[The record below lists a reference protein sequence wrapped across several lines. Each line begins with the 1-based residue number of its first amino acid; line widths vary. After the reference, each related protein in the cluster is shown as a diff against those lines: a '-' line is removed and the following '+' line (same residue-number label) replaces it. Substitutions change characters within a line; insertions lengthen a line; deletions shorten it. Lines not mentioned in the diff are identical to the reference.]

1 MSNAL
6 EGEPQGLAVISEL
19 RAAIT
24 RLEESDTRKIAR
36 IAEQS
41 ARIAELEAA
50 LGVRTVNPLDMS
62 KAESVGEPEQM
73 LTKGQVVA
81 LVNGTVSSRRHKAPF
96 NFHQF
101 VSFALS
107 RPAGGEDVDLRRWA
121 PGLFLLSALM
131 VFAQCAAAMG
141 VLWGTGGRSCK
152 TNDDCDKLG
161 QFCFVGSRDRCQ
173 DCGQR
178 VPILMETDGVTLQT
192 YNFPEDDRF
201 VGFNH
206 TAVAEACSNP
216 VARRGTG
223 GELPFT
229 AAGVVSWCDACVH
242 AETGSVDPMNSKIR
256 MESTIGS
263 MGVLDWLSLGFAST
277 VIALSCVA
285 EIQDIQL
292 VAIASTHARAGDNL
306 TPGWCRALAAV
317 GGVRHWLL
325 LPLVTL
331 TSFGLVVNE
340 GGDAKSVVLNTISV
354 LFVLEFDD
362 IVFSIGLPNRWRERM
377 EYVGR
382 VDLNADEAEHLTRT
396 KFVHTVLLSLAI
408 PATTLMAAA
417 DLMGNPWNG
426 LPMLLVW
433 WLGGMLV
440 IEMTSCNSVLA
451 NVAQITGST
460 LLGYVG
466 MLVLLVIGGIGQAR

>member
-1 MSNAL
+1 M
-6 EGEPQGLAVISEL
+6 VVSEL

-24 RLEESDTRKIAR
+24 RLEESDAR
-36 IAEQS
+36 NH
-41 ARIAELEAA
+41 ARIAELEAELSSRG
-50 LGVRTVNPLDMS
+50 LGVRTVNPLDFDEIS
-62 KAESVGEPEQM
+62 GDVAGEPERV
-73 LTKGQVVA
+73 LTKGQIVA
-81 LVNGTVSSRRHKAPF
+81 LVNGTVSRRRHKAPF

-107 RPAGGEDVDLRRWA
+107 RPDGGEDADLKRWA
-121 PGLFLLSALM
+121 PALFSFSALM

-141 VLWGTGGRSCK
+141 VLWGTLGRSCK

-173 DCGQR
+173 MCGQR
-178 VPILMETDGVTLQT
+178 VPILMETDAVTLQT
-192 YNFPEDDRF
+192 YNYPDDDRF

-216 VARRGTG
+216 VARRGSG
-223 GELPFT
+223 GGLAFT

-242 AETGSVDPMNSKIR
+242 AETGSVDPMNRKLLL
-256 MESTIGS
+256 ESTIGS

-285 EIQDIQL
+285 ELQDIQL
-292 VAIASTHARAGDNL
+292 VAIASSRARSGDNL
-306 TPGWCRALAAV
+306 TPGWRRALAAV

-331 TSFGLVVNE
+331 TVFGLVANE

-354 LFVLEFDD
+354 LFMLDFDD
-362 IVFSIGLPNRWRERM
+362 IVFSIGLPDRWRERM
-377 EYVGR
+377 ELVGS
-382 VDLNADEAEHLTRT
+382 VDLNSDEEAHLSRT
-396 KFVHTVLLSLAI
+396 KFVHTVLLSLVI
-408 PATTLMAAA
+408 PATTFVAAA
-417 DLMGNPWNG
+417 DLMGPPWDYG
-426 LPMLLVW
+426 PMLLVW
-433 WLGGMLV
+433 WLSGLLV
-440 IEMTSCNSVLA
+440 IDETTSCNSVLA

-466 MLVLLVIGGIGQAR
+466 MIVLLVIGGIGQARSG